1 MSSVN
6 PALPITPRPAP
17 EREKL
22 AGAARQF
29 EAIFIRQM
37 LATARAAKPAGEND
51 LFGGQAMETFAQMR
65 DERFADIAAS
75 SGAFGLGHAI
85 ETQLAARL
93 APSPPTDPER

>member
-1 MSSVN
+1 MSSVGT
-6 PALPITPRPAP
+6 ALPLGPSPVP

-65 DERFADIAAS
+65 DERFADIAAN
-75 SGAFGLGHAI
+75 SGAFGLARAI

-93 APSPPTDPER
+93 DAPAPATGER